1 MSVLHAL
8 HIAQKA
14 AKRGTTEDRKPP
26 GTKEP
31 EGDPVNPSEKHK
43 DVERTLKAVG
53 AGAEK
58 PKPDISATRPSPAVV
73 TTTESL
79 AKKEGKK
86 DGKKLPQCPY
96 GTACYR
102 WDTLISKIS

>member
-53 AGAEK
+53 VGAEK
-58 PKPDISATRPSPAVV
+58 PKLDISATRPSPAVV

-102 WDTLISKIS
+102 WDTLIS

>member
-1 MSVLHAL
+1 MHYILHR
-8 HIAQKA
+8 IKP
-14 AKRGTTEDRKPP
+14 AKRGTTEDRKP
-26 GTKEP
+26 GTKES
-31 EGDPVNPSEKHK
+31 EGDPVNPNEKHK
-43 DVERTLKAVG
+43 DMERTLKAVG
-53 AGAEK
+53 VGAEK
-58 PKPDISATRPSPAVV
+58 PKLDISATRPSPAV

-102 WDTLISKIS
+102 SDTLNSKIS